1 MLSIPIA
8 DGFLTGSLLSLLLPV
23 CLLIAIAIW
32 LVFVVKRVPR
42 GDAGS
47 ATARSSSGLGGP
59 EARTNGGTA
68 PAEPPR
74 SEPG

>member
-32 LVFVVKRVPR
+32 LVFVVRRVPGGAAGPATSGSSR
-42 GDAGS
+42 GP
-47 ATARSSSGLGGP
+47 GGP
-59 EARTNGGTA
+59 EARGNGASA
-68 PAEPPR
+68 PAEPPS